1 MCGIVI
7 AHGIDNPS
15 AERPKLIACSKKIRH
30 RGPDWSGCY
39 SGKQTIL
46 AHERLAIVGVGAL
59 RNSVIACEVKSSS
72 LPSQTPALSLLLAT
86 MARSSS
92 P

>member
-46 AHERLAIVGVGAL
+46 AHERLAIVGGGAL
-59 RNSVIACEVKSSS
+59 RSSMI
-72 LPSQTPALSLLLAT
+72 P
-86 MARSSS
+86 MRSEELITLRRHWRSAS
-92 P
+92 RE

>member
-7 AHGIDNPS
+7 AHGIDNPA

-46 AHERLAIVGVGAL
+46 AHERLAIVGVGEQP
-59 RNSVIACEVKSSS
+59 SVAQAKDQES
-72 LPSQTPALSLLLAT
+72 
-86 MARSSS
+86 
-92 P
+92 

>member
-46 AHERLAIVGVGAL
+46 AHERLAIVGVGA
-59 RNSVIACEVKSSS
+59 RYPAIADQRQKE
-72 LPSQTPALSLLLAT
+72 LTGLFQTPAPS
-86 MARSSS
+86 RS
-92 P
+92 